1 VLVKIKKVI
10 CAVGKAGYMHLD
22 MAAIRGGASADGGI
36 FIGAPVT
43 PGFKRIAEP
52 AEIMSIMLLLEDGQV
67 AFGDC
72 ADVIFAGAAG
82 RDTIFHPSEHL
93 SLARTYLAAALV
105 GRDVG
110 VFKANANELDAWVHQ
125 GRRLHTAVRYGVT
138 QALLHATSLAHATTM
153 AEVVASD
160 YKCQLSSKPIAL
172 LANCHNN
179 DLMQLD
185 RMILKRV
192 ELLPH
197 AYFTSV
203 ENELG
208 HRGQKLVAW
217 LAAIAKRVRDVGEAD
232 YRPRLHID
240 VYGTIGQLFESR
252 VEDIADYLGE
262 LRAAAQPY
270 DLLVESPL
278 IAPGREEQI
287 EKFLA
292 LRQALGRKEIAVP
305 VVVDEWCNTL
315 EDIEAFTEAGA
326 ADFVQVKTPDLGGLN
341 NTIEAVLYCRSKGM
355 GVCLGGTGN
364 ETDQSTRI
372 CAHIGLA
379 TQPDFMLSK
388 PGLGGDEAIMIQTNE
403 MARALAL
410 AAQL

>member
-1 VLVKIKKVI
+1 MQIKKVI
-10 CAVGKAGYMHLD
+10 CALGKSGYMHLD
-22 MAAIRGGASADGGI
+22 LAAIRGGAVADGGV
-36 FIGAPVT
+36 FQGAPVT

-52 AEIMSIMLLLEDGQV
+52 AAILSIMLVLDDGQV

-82 RDTIFHPSEHL
+82 RDPIFHPAEHL
-93 SLARTYLAAALV
+93 DLVRTQVAATLV
-105 GRDVG
+105 GRDVHA
-110 VFKANANELDAWVHQ
+110 FKRNAEELDAWTHV

-138 QALLHATSLAHATTM
+138 QALLHATSLARRITM
-153 AEVVASD
+153 AEVVAQD
-160 YKCQLSSKPIAL
+160 FGCGLATRPIPL
-172 LANCHNN
+172 LANCQNN
-179 DLMQLD
+179 DLLQLD

-203 ENELG
+203 EHELG
-208 HRGQKLVAW
+208 NRGEKLLAW
-217 LAAIAKRVRDVGEAD
+217 LGAIAKRVRDVGDAD
-232 YRPRLHID
+232 YQPRLHID
-240 VYGTIGQLFESR
+240 VYGTIGQLFAGRCE
-252 VEDIADYLGE
+252 EIADYLGE

-270 DLLVESPL
+270 ELLVESPL
-278 IAPGREEQI
+278 VSTTRAEQI
-287 EKFLA
+287 EKFATLRHALA
-292 LRQALGRKEIAVP
+292 RKGIAVP
-305 VVVDEWCNTL
+305 LIADEWCNTL
-315 EDIEAFTEAGA
+315 EDIAAFTEAGA
-326 ADFVQVKTPDLGGLN
+326 ADFVQVKTPDLGGIN
-341 NTIEAVLYCRSKGM
+341 NTIEAVLHCRREGI

-388 PGLGGDEAIMIQTNE
+388 PGLGGDEAIMIQSNE

-410 AAQL
+410 AA